1 MNVCPWCGRSVGT
14 EDQRFCRG
22 CGAQLGTPANG
33 AAHQSSST
41 APPSSSRF
49 PSGVVVPAAVALCLV
64 LLVVLAS
71 VALQGIFQSGSSV
84 WGAEPPGPNQAAP
97 STLTSPAPEP
107 EPTPAPEPSPS
118 PEPTQTTKLPSV
130 QDVDELLSHIPDSI
144 AATCTEQTYTD
155 VFAVGLVIAVSC
167 VPTGSPGPDTIA
179 YLQYESPADMQAI
192 YGSITDTIA
201 PGLSPDAGCGSD
213 GGRGSWSR
221 NSEPTGT
228 YACYDTVSSGV
239 WMWWTVDEL
248 AIITLATDQEM
259 SVKQIWDWFVETNTG
274 PS

>member
-1 MNVCPWCGRSVGT
+1 MNVCPGCGRSVGT
-14 EDQRFCRG
+14 EDQRYCRG
-22 CGAQLGTPANG
+22 CGAQLSTPANG
-33 AAHQSSST
+33 AAQQSSST
-41 APPSSSRF
+41 APGSGSRF
-49 PSGVVVPAAVALCLV
+49 PSGVVVPSAVALCLV

-84 WGAEPPGPNQAAP
+84 WGAEPPGPNQATP
-97 STLTSPAPEP
+97 STLTPASEP

-118 PEPTQTTKLPSV
+118 PEPTQTTELPSV
-130 QDVDELLSHIPDSI
+130 QDVNELLSHIPDSI

-155 VFAVGLVIAVSC
+155 VFGVGLIIAVSC
-167 VPTGSPGPDTIA
+167 LPIGSPGPDTIA
-179 YLQYESPADMQAI
+179 YLQYESSADMQAI
-192 YGSITDTIA
+192 YGYITDTIA
-201 PGLSPDAGCGSD
+201 PELPTYPGCGPD

-221 NSEPTGT
+221 NGVPTGT

-259 SVKQIWDWFVETNTG
+259 TVKQIWDWFVETKTG